1 METTSEC
8 PYALTFLL
16 SAFLFNSTL
25 NQWLQLSYQP
35 LLYHPF
41 SEIFIVQTTNHN
53 TIASTMRATPTFG
66 LEFGQPRFMP
76 FSGFLTSDKLIQ
88 LSHS

>member
-1 METTSEC
+1 MEITCKC

-25 NQWLQLSYQP
+25 NQWPQLHYRP

-41 SEIFIVQTTNHN
+41 SEIFIVQTTHHN
-53 TIASTMRATPTFG
+53 PIASTMWAAQQLT
-66 LEFGQPRFMP
+66 GQPV
-76 FSGFLTSDKLIQ
+76 S
-88 LSHS
+88 